1 MEEKSLNFIEEIIEA
16 HLKEGKYEK
25 IATRFPPEPNG
36 YLHLGHAASI
46 CLNFGLAK
54 KYGGTCYL
62 RFDDT
67 NPITEEDEYVESIK
81 NDVKWLGFEWDAL
94 YFTSDYF
101 ETLYEYAMDLI
112 KKGLAYVDD
121 LSSEEIAETK
131 GDIGVP
137 GKESPYRNRSIE
149 ENVQLFEEMRAGKYA
164 DGEKVLRAKI
174 DMAHPNLLMRDPI
187 IYRIKHAEHHR
198 TGDKWVIYPM
208 YDMAHGQSDSIENIT
223 HSICTLEFLHH
234 RPLYEW
240 LIEKLEIFPSKQYEF
255 ARKNINYTVMS
266 KRRLI
271 QLVNE
276 GHVRGWDDPR
286 MPTIS
291 GVRRR
296 GYTPKSIRNFAE
308 AIGISKRENVID
320 FALLE
325 HYVRQDLD
333 EISTRRMAV
342 LDPIKLVIEN
352 YPEDKTE
359 ILSSTNNPRDKESGS
374 YEIPFSNELWI
385 ERDDFMVD
393 PPKKYHRLYPGGK
406 VRLRSAFIVE
416 CTGYETDDNGNVT
429 KIRVKYFP
437 ESRSGQDKSGIKVKG
452 TIHWVDAKTAKNAE
466 VRLYDRLFTVENPLN
481 EEGDF
486 KDYINKESLIIIE
499 NAKIEKGLQ
508 NASLDDH
515 FQFLRKGFFTIDPD
529 STEDKLVFNRTVG
542 LRDSWTK
549 KK

>member
-1 MEEKSLNFIEEIIEA
+1 MKEKSLNFIEEIIET
-16 HLKEGKYEK
+16 HLKEGKYTK

-67 NPITEEDEYVESIK
+67 NPITEEEEYVESIQ
-81 NDVKWLGFEWDAL
+81 NDIKWLGFEWDEL
-94 YFTSDYF
+94 NFTSDYF

-112 KKGLAYVDD
+112 HKGLAYVDD

-131 GDIGVP
+131 GDIGTP
-137 GKESPYRNRSIE
+137 GKESPYRNRSIT
-149 ENVQLFEEMRAGKYA
+149 ENVRLFEEMRAGKYK

-187 IYRIKHAEHHR
+187 IYRIKHAKHHR

-296 GYTPKSIRNFAE
+296 GYTPKSIKDFAE

-320 FALLE
+320 YALLE
-325 HYVRQDLD
+325 HCVRQDLD

-342 LDPIKLVIEN
+342 LDPLKLIIEN
-352 YPEDKTE
+352 YTADETE
-359 ILSSTNNPRDKESGS
+359 MLSSSNNPRDKESGT

-385 ERDDFMVD
+385 EREDFMVD
-393 PPKKYHRLYPGGK
+393 PPKKYHRL
-406 VRLRSAFIVE
+406 
-416 CTGYETDDNGNVT
+416 
-429 KIRVKYFP
+429 
-437 ESRSGQDKSGIKVKG
+437 
-452 TIHWVDAKTAKNAE
+452 
-466 VRLYDRLFTVENPLN
+466 
-481 EEGDF
+481 
-486 KDYINKESLIIIE
+486 
-499 NAKIEKGLQ
+499 
-508 NASLDDH
+508 
-515 FQFLRKGFFTIDPD
+515 
-529 STEDKLVFNRTVG
+529 
-542 LRDSWTK
+542 
-549 KK
+549 